1 MARKMISVNREL
13 FNKLKQLLP
22 LGVSAEASSPNR
34 WIETTNEE
42 KKWLKDVKF
51 QTDSDLKFGNQKSLA
66 LASLESTNYLISI
79 GLEIDLPQDD
89 FDEVLVNAGAFCA
102 AVNDLDIEP
111 IGGEAI
117 GLELLENIFTPAEV
131 IGKGVSYPLEAVVK
145 YFPQVRMFQIKTGS
159 PLLKP
164 EPCLFQVALFAVTRC
179 TGLITLNWTSTGL
192 ENARAISSAQK
203 PFLPFE
209 LVLRAIIERKNTHAF
224 LELYRCIEFL
234 FPFPKINELKT
245 RLALTLS
252 TVELSESVETIL
264 GWRPTEDSALQRL
277 FRTLPSEIIA
287 AFQQALLLEAYQG
300 TSLCSKVADV
310 LYKLRN
316 DCVHFRPIQR
326 MSTLQ
331 LSVKWDLLL
340 QTMLLAI
347 SSLYASELDA
357 IAEVSPE

>member
-1 MARKMISVNREL
+1 MISVNCKL

-22 LGVSAEASSPNR
+22 LEVPAEAPPLKR
-34 WIETTNEE
+34 WIETTTEE
-42 KKWLKDVKF
+42 KKWLREVKF

-66 LASLESTNYLISI
+66 LASLESTNYLISV

-89 FDEVLVNAGAFCA
+89 FDELPVNAGAFCA

-117 GLELLENIFTPAEV
+117 GFDLLENIFTPAEV
-131 IGKGVSYPLEAVVK
+131 TGVGVSYPLETVAK
-145 YFPQVRMFQIKTGS
+145 YFPQVRIFQIKTGS

-164 EPCLFQVALFAVTRC
+164 EPCLFQIALFAVTKC
-179 TGLITLNWTSTGL
+179 TDLITLNWTSTGL

-245 RLALTLS
+245 KLELTLS
-252 TVELSESVETIL
+252 TVELSESVESIL

-277 FRTLPSEIIA
+277 FRTLPPEIVA
-287 AFQQALLLEAYQG
+287 AFRQALLLETYEG
-300 TSLCSKVADV
+300 DSLSSKVADV

-331 LSVKWDLLL
+331 LNVKWELLL

-347 SSLYASELDA
+347 GSLYANQLGV
-357 IAEVSPE
+357 IAEAPS